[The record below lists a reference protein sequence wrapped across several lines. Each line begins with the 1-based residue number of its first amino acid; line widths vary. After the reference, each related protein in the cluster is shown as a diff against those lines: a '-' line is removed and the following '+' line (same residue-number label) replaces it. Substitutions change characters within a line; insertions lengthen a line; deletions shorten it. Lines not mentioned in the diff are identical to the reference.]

1 VIGMSELQNRSII
14 NEIKEILFTARE
26 NVSRALNNELLLAYW
41 NIGKIIVEYEQA
53 GLEKAGYGK

>member
-26 NVSRALNNELLLAYW
+26 NVSRALNNELLLAY
-41 NIGKIIVEYEQA
+41 
-53 GLEKAGYGK
+53 